1 MKCLTFSLSE
11 SIVARFF
18 FSTSFDR
25 TRSHPSYLFK
35 FSNGVTMFCLL
46 INVEAFSFD
55 RVDDL
60 LNDERIF
67 SAHVNLIVPR
77 IIFLSNWGEK

>member
-1 MKCLTFSLSE
+1 
-11 SIVARFF
+11 
-18 FSTSFDR
+18 
-25 TRSHPSYLFK
+25 
-35 FSNGVTMFCLL
+35 MFCLL
-46 INVEAFSFD
+46 INVEVFSFD
-55 RVDDL
+55 RVVDL